1 MKSEV
6 KLLSELVDEYL
17 EKIFGQNKQIILIY
31 LQSKVNYDYK
41 N

>member
-17 EKIFGQNKQIILIY
+17 EKNFGQNKQIILIY
-31 LQSKVNYDYK
+31 L
-41 N
+41 

>member
-17 EKIFGQNKQIILIY
+17 EKIFGQNKQIE
-31 LQSKVNYDYK
+31 NW
-41 N
+41 